1 MTPKSAFIKWSLI
14 GTVVA
19 GILVAGQIAE
29 LGGAAGMLQVGQ
41 TSSLRPMIEEQLGDI
56 PLTEFGGHDGQIF
69 YAMGLDLDGNQ
80 VSEVLDD
87 GAFRYR
93 RILYPFLASFG
104 GLLDGYPLLY
114 GMIAIAVLSMGLAAG
129 SIASIAARFDR
140 SDWLALVVVLNP
152 GMWLS
157 IRLLTS
163 DALAMAM
170 MALGLLAV
178 VSGWRVTA
186 GLFAASTLSKDIY
199 LITPAGLMADR
210 RTRRWSW
217 AVIPALAVAVWA
229 TVLTITMGDG
239 FTGRGNLDWP
249 FAGFVTAYSNWGA
262 LDGGEL
268 FYLGFALVSVAVG
281 LGHGLLRRSWLR
293 WPILGWSLLAVI
305 SSNWVWDFG
314 NNAARAFAPIVVL
327 VAAAEAAD
335 GISIQP
341 PTTSRRNL
349 PV

>member
-19 GILVAGQIAE
+19 GILIAGQVTE
-29 LGGAAGMLQVGQ
+29 LGGAAGLLQVGE

-69 YAMGLDLDGNQ
+69 YAMGLDLDGDQ
-80 VSEVLDD
+80 ISDVLDH

-93 RILYPFLASFG
+93 RILYPFLASLG

-114 GMIAIAVLSMGLAAG
+114 GMITIAVLSMGLAAG
-129 SIASIAARFDR
+129 SIAAIAAKFDR

-163 DALAMAM
+163 DALAKAT

-186 GLFAASTLSKDIY
+186 GLFAVSTLSKDVY

-210 RTRRWSW
+210 ATRRWSW
-217 AVIPALAVAVWA
+217 ALVPAVALAVWA
-229 TVLTITMGDG
+229 TVLTITMGEG

-249 FAGFVTAYSNWGA
+249 FAGPITASDNWGA

-268 FYLGFALVSVAVG
+268 LYLGFALLSVAVG
-281 LGHGLLRRSWLR
+281 LGYGLVRRSWLR
-293 WPILGWSLLAVI
+293 WPILGWSLLAII

-314 NNAARAFAPIVVL
+314 NNAARAFAPIVLL
-327 VAAAEAAD
+327 VATAEAAH
-335 GISIQP
+335 GMPIQP